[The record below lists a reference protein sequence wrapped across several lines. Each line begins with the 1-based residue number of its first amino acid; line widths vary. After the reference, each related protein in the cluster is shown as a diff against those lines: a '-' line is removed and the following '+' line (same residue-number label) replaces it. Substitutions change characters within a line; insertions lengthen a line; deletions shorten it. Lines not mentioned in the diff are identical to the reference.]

1 MVEIGNKNIMTTR
14 VDPDRLKL
22 VKKTRKRGEGDS
34 AYLRRAIDA
43 LAREK
48 GIVVDNKVVRS

>member
-1 MVEIGNKNIMTTR
+1 MPEIGNKNIMTTR
-14 VDPDRLKL
+14 VDPTRLNL

-43 LAREK
+43 LVEK
-48 GIVVDNKVVRS
+48 EGFQ